1 MNSNEIEYRLVKN
14 ECGCTA
20 GVSKFRQAGQPDS
33 LKKRKGLF

>member
-1 MNSNEIEYRLVKN
+1 MKYSLVKN
-14 ECGCTA
+14 ACVSTA